1 MESEQQKLEQE
12 ISKEVKR
19 RRTFAIISHPD
30 AGKTTMTEKLLLYG
44 GAIRLAGTVKS
55 RKSQKY
61 AVSDWM
67 EIEKQRGISVTSSV
81 MQFDYDGCRINIL
94 DTPGHQDFSEDTYR
108 TLMAADS
115 AVMLIDGGKGVEAQ
129 TIKLFQVCKMR
140 GIPIFT
146 FINKMD
152 RQSRD
157 PFELMEEIENVLGIR
172 SFPMNWPIGIDGN
185 FKGVYNRTTKLVEI
199 FKGSDHG
206 SKKIDGDFGRP
217 DDPRFH
223 SLLGDHLYNQLQEE
237 IELLDIAGDEFNLEE
252 VLAGELTPIFFGSAM
267 TNFGVRT
274 FLENFLQMAPPPAN
288 RPTSEGKLDATNSMF
303 SGFVFKIQA
312 NMNPTHRD
320 RIAFIRICSGKF
332 TKGMEVNHIR
342 EGKKVRLSQP
352 QQFVAQDRV
361 IVEEAYGGDI
371 IGIFDP
377 GVFHIGDTLL
387 EGNQNFTFEG
397 IPLFPAE
404 HFARV
409 RMVDAMKRKQY
420 LKGIEQIAEE
430 GAIQIFRQPDLGA
443 DILLIGVVGVLQLD
457 VLTYRLKNEYGVDA
471 QVQMMPY
478 TAARWVMDGSL
489 TQEALSYTDRAVL
502 VEDYYGRPVVLF
514 SDKWS
519 IQRIVDRH
527 KNVKF
532 VEIPPSVMA

>member
-1 MESEQQKLEQE
+1 MELEQRKLEQE
-12 ISKEVKR
+12 INKEVKR

-185 FKGVYNRTTKLVEI
+185 FKGVYNRTSKLVEV

-206 SKKIDGDFGRP
+206 RKKIDGDFGKP
-217 DDPRFH
+217 DDPRFR
-223 SLLGDHLYNQLQEE
+223 SLLGDHLYDQLQEE
-237 IELLDIAGDEFNLEE
+237 IELLDIAGDEFSIDE

-274 FLENFLQMAPPPAN
+274 FLENFLKMTPPPVN
-288 RPTSEGKLDATNSMF
+288 RPTSEGKLDATNPMF

-377 GVFHIGDTLL
+377 GVFHIGDTLV
-387 EGNQNFTFEG
+387 EGNQSYTFEG

-430 GAIQIFRQPDLGA
+430 GAIQIFRQPELGA
-443 DILLIGVVGVLQLD
+443 DILIVGVVGVLQLD

-471 QVQMMPY
+471 QIQMMPY
-478 TAARWVMDGSL
+478 TAARWVMDGTL
-489 TQEALSYTDRAVL
+489 TQEALSYTDRAIM
-502 VEDYYGRPVVLF
+502 VEDYYERPVVLF

-519 IQRIVDRH
+519 VQRIVDRH
-527 KNVKF
+527 DNVNF
-532 VEIPPSVMA
+532 VEIPPSVLA

>member
-1 MESEQQKLEQE
+1 MEIELE
-12 ISKEVKR
+12 IKKEVNR

-30 AGKTTMTEKLLLYG
+30 AGKTTLTEKLLLYG

-115 AVMLIDGGKGVEAQ
+115 VVMLIDGAKGVEAQ

-146 FINKMD
+146 FINKLD
-152 RQSRD
+152 RHSRD

-172 SFPMNWPIGIDGN
+172 SYPMNWPIGTEGN
-185 FKGVYNRTTKLVEI
+185 FRGVYNRHEKQIEA
-199 FKGSDHG
+199 FQGGDHG
-206 SKKIDGDFGRP
+206 RTRVNATTGSP
-217 DDPRFH
+217 DDPRFREM
-223 SLLGDHLYNQLQEE
+223 LGDYLYDRLREE
-237 IELLDIAGDEFNLEE
+237 IELLDMAGDEFDMEA
-252 VLAGELTPIFFGSAM
+252 VAAGELTPIFFGSAM
-267 TNFGVRT
+267 TNFGVKT
-274 FLENFLQMAPPPAN
+274 FLEHFLRMAPPPAG
-288 RPTSEGKLDATNSMF
+288 RPTSQGMLDTSSPLF

-332 TKGMEVNHIR
+332 TKGMEVRHVR
-342 EGKKVRLSQP
+342 EGKMVRLSQP
-352 QQFVAQDRV
+352 QQFIAQDRV
-361 IVEEAYGGDI
+361 IVDEAYGGDI

-377 GVFHIGDTLL
+377 GIFRIGDTLL
-387 EGNQNFTFEG
+387 EGNQDFTFEG
-397 IPLFPAE
+397 IPVFPAE

-409 RMVDAMKRKQY
+409 SMVDAMKRKQF

-430 GAIQIFRQPDLGA
+430 GAIQIFKQPDIGTETFV
-443 DILLIGVVGVLQLD
+443 IGVVGVLQFE
-457 VLTYRLKNEYGVDA
+457 VLSYRLKNEYGVDI
-471 QVQMMPY
+471 QIQMLPY

-489 TQEALSYTDRAVL
+489 TESALSYTDRAVL
-502 VEDYYGRPVVLF
+502 VEDHHKRPVVLF
-514 SDKWS
+514 SDKWAV
-519 IQRIVDRH
+519 QRIADKH
-527 KNVKF
+527 TNVRF
-532 VEIPPSVMA
+532 VEIPPVVSA

>member
-1 MESEQQKLEQE
+1 MEQE
-12 ISKEVKR
+12 INREVKR

-30 AGKTTMTEKLLLYG
+30 AGKTTITEKLLLYG

-185 FKGVYNRTTKLVEI
+185 FKGVYNRTTRLVEV

-206 SKKIDGDFGRP
+206 RKKIDGDFGRP
-217 DDPRFH
+217 DDPHFR
-223 SLLGDHLYNQLQEE
+223 SLLGDHLFDQLQEE
-237 IELLDIAGDEFNLEE
+237 IELLDIAGDEFNMEE

-274 FLENFLQMAPPPAN
+274 FLENFLKMTPPPVN
-288 RPTSEGKLDATNSMF
+288 RPTSEGRLDATDPMF

-361 IVEEAYGGDI
+361 IVEEAYAGDI

-377 GVFHIGDTLL
+377 GVFHIGDTLV

-430 GAIQIFRQPDLGA
+430 GAIQIFRQPELGA
-443 DILLIGVVGVLQLD
+443 DILIVGVVGVLQLD
-457 VLTYRLKNEYGVDA
+457 VLSYRLKNEYGVDA
-471 QVQMMPY
+471 QIQMMPY
-478 TAARWVMDGSL
+478 TAARWVMGGTL
-489 TQEALSYTDRAVL
+489 TQEALSYTDRAIM
-502 VEDYYGRPVVLF
+502 VEDYYERPVVLF

-519 IQRIVDRH
+519 VQRIVDRH
-527 KNVKF
+527 SSVKF
-532 VEIPPSVMA
+532 VEIPPSVLA